1 MLKIKHLFF
10 LIVSYLIGGL
20 DLASYYSIVL
30 CYFLFAKGYAMQ
42 HFFPSLVKLFQLT
55 MELKEQVINKP
66 DSQVNEKDIDML
78 SKLMS
83 NNKYRQIHFEYYTD
97 REMYERRARITANL
111 AFIFLPSI
119 YISTRQIK
127 SEIKTLKKELNK
139 SS

>member
-1 MLKIKHLFF
+1 
-10 LIVSYLIGGL
+10 
-20 DLASYYSIVL
+20 
-30 CYFLFAKGYAMQ
+30 MQ

-127 SEIKTLKKELNK
+127 SEIKTLKKEFNK
-139 SS
+139 SN